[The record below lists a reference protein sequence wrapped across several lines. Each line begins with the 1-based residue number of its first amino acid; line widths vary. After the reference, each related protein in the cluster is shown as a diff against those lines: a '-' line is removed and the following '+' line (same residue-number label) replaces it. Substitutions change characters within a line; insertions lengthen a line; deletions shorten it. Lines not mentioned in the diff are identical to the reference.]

1 MLDDWL
7 PVYYPSSAAE
17 SGKGGFDIKAEQ
29 IAAGKA
35 VLLQHPSG
43 WERQMLADENTNRK
57 NPW

>member
-29 IAAGKA
+29 IAAGQA

-43 WERQMLADENTNRK
+43 
-57 NPW
+57 